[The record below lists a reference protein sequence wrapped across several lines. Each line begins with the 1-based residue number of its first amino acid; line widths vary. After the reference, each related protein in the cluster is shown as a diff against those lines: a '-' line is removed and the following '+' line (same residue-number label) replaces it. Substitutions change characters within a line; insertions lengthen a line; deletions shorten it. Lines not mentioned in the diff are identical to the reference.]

1 MAFKDGQKSPFP
13 FSAIVGNEKVKLALI
28 LNVIDPTIGGVL
40 LRGPKGTGKSIA
52 VRALPG
58 ILPTIR
64 AISDCPFHCSPNDR
78 TNQCS
83 SCNSKENPPIEEKH
97 MRITTL
103 PLGATEDRLI
113 GSIDIERIIQQGIE
127 AFEPGILAEANQG
140 VLYIDEINLLADHLI
155 DDLLDSAA
163 SGWNYVEREGVSVS
177 HPARFVLIGSMN
189 PEEGD
194 LRPQLLDRLALHV
207 ATQTSLTP
215 EKRAEIIKRNLE
227 YSENPQ
233 GYLEN
238 WAKEELALLE
248 QIKKARRS
256 LSQISVTQAS
266 LELIG
271 KLCSKLRMD
280 GYRPDI
286 VLTKAA
292 RAMAAY
298 HEEDQVRLEHI
309 KACANLVLTHRTRE
323 GGYVDPP
330 SRDDIEE
337 VFKALEKQG

>member
-1 MAFKDGQKSPFP
+1 MAFKDEQKNTFP
-13 FSAIVGNEKVKLALI
+13 FSAIVGNDQLKLALI

-40 LRGPKGTGKSIA
+40 LRGPKGTGKSVA

-58 ILPTIR
+58 ILPTIQV
-64 AISDCPFHCSPNDR
+64 ISDCPFHCSPDDE

-83 SCNSKENPPIEEKH
+83 KCRATKNLSTEKRY
-97 MRITTL
+97 MTITTL
-103 PLGATEDRLI
+103 PLGATEDRLV
-113 GSIDIERIIQQGIE
+113 GSIDIERIIQHGIE

-163 SGWNYVEREGVSVS
+163 AGWNYVEREGVSIS

-207 ATQTSLTP
+207 STQTSLAP
-215 EKRAEIIKRNLE
+215 EMRAEIIKRNLE
-227 YSENPQ
+227 YGENPQ
-233 GYLEN
+233 NYVEKWQN
-238 WAKEELALLE
+238 EEKSLLNRIKNARGNLA
-248 QIKKARRS
+248 QIT
-256 LSQISVTQAS
+256 VTQAS
-266 LELIG
+266 LELVG
-271 KLCSKLRMD
+271 NLCAKLRMD

-292 RAMAAY
+292 RAMAAFQ
-298 HEEDQVRLEHI
+298 EDDEVQLEYI
-309 KACANLVLTHRTRE
+309 RKCADLVLTHRTRE
-323 GGYVDPP
+323 GGYMDPP
-330 SRDDIEE
+330 TREEIEDAFRE
-337 VFKALEKQG
+337 LQ

>member
-1 MAFKDGQKSPFP
+1 MALDQEMKTTYP
-13 FSAIVGNEKVKLALI
+13 FSAIVGNDKLKLALI

-52 VRALPG
+52 VRALQG
-58 ILPTIR
+58 VLPTVQV
-64 AISDCPFHCSPNDR
+64 ISDCSFHCSPTNKA
-78 TNQCS
+78 NQCS
-83 SCNSKENPPIEEKH
+83 HCKLKENPPIEERRMK
-97 MRITTL
+97 ITTL
-103 PLGATEDRLI
+103 PLGATEDRLV
-113 GSIDIERIIQQGIE
+113 GSIDIERIIQHGIE

-155 DDLLDSAA
+155 DDFLDSAA
-163 SGWNYVEREGVSVS
+163 SGWNYVEREGVSVA
-177 HPARFVLIGSMN
+177 HPSSFVLIGSMN

-207 ATQTSLTP
+207 ATQTTLEP

-227 YSENPQ
+227 FAENPQ
-233 GYLEN
+233 KLVEKWKSEETTLVQRIQYARANLTSVIVTSEN
-238 WAKEELALLE
+238 
-248 QIKKARRS
+248 
-256 LSQISVTQAS
+256 

-271 KLCSKLRMD
+271 KLCARLKMD

-292 RAMAAY
+292 RAMAAFQENSEV
-298 HEEDQVRLEHI
+298 HVEHI
-309 KACANLVLTHRTRE
+309 RECTGLVLTHRTRE

-330 SRDDIEE
+330 TIDEIEE
-337 VFKALEKQG
+337 ALEAIQ